1 MKVNVKRAQFE
12 AKQDSMKAQR
22 LRMITYAIALG
33 CSACRGKWNFGKRR
47 LDGLVRG
54 AYEEITNWYEHYGGN
69 PPEEGML
76 TDNVP
81 TLYYGMRN
89 QVKALDIPAEEIEGK
104 YALSREFSVWKNR
117 KMCEKRSYRWEE
129 AESLRMI
136 TRAYWYAMV
145 LYLWHTYENGGASL
159 SEIYEK
165 IQKEWFSTMNVYLDC
180 DDRRDGYVNKR
191 IDAAVQAIE
200 KLGVKL

>member
-1 MKVNVKRAQFE
+1 MKVNVARAQFE
-12 AKQDSMKAQR
+12 AKQVDMKAQR

-33 CSACRGKWNFGKRR
+33 CSACRNKWNFGKRR
-47 LDGLVRG
+47 LDRLVRG

-76 TDNVP
+76 PDNVP

-104 YALSREFSVWKNR
+104 YVLSREFSVWKNR

-136 TRAYWYAMV
+136 TRAYWYAML

-165 IQKEWFSTMNVYLDC
+165 IQREWFSTMDAYLDC

-191 IDAAVQAIE
+191 IDVAVQAIE